1 MKPHR
6 IFASIVIAFA
16 LLLAAAMLPTI
27 LAHAQQPPSKCGAYA
42 TGIRADGSTWTG
54 AASRMWVTREG
65 RWAICQPWVRDGDDP
80 EMTEAQAAALRP
92 EKCPDM
98 ERWEEWEGP
107 NGEQCSS
114 MPPGAYTGNTHKLF
128 AVEVGRAR
136 LIKDE
141 WGPVQGMLL
150 VRCMPG
156 KVWKRDGAFC
166 SRVQ

>member
-42 TGIRADGSTWTG
+42 SGTRADGSTWTG
-54 AASRMWVTREG
+54 AASRMFVDRQG
-65 RWAICQPWVRDGDDP
+65 RWAVCQPWLKDGDDP
-80 EMTEAQAAALRP
+80 ETP
-92 EKCPDM
+92 EPPPAIPCPDQQ
-98 ERWEEWEGP
+98 RYEEWEGAD
-107 NGEQCSS
+107 GEVCSS
-114 MPPGAYTGNTHKLF
+114 MPPGAYTGVTDWPRAIAH
-128 AVEVGRAR
+128 GRAR
-136 LIKDE
+136 LLRDE

-150 VRCMPG
+150 MRCQQG
-156 KVWKRDGAFC
+156 KWVRDGAFC